1 MASYQEV
8 TTILTGGDTYED
20 PFVGEAPH
28 SVELSGV
35 DITSLSNVE
44 IDSDGMLK
52 PGIAFTKAG
61 LLPVGSPSVVEIEA
75 TGAVAGAV
83 VATGVVLAEDE
94 LLQVYNLTTGVDL
107 TAEFS
112 ISADDEIDNAGG
124 TSTVGGTL
132 RVTFKRTLM
141 DTVYGVVREAVKVAA
156 GNTAANIAAGDAA
169 HRVVVFTSGQVSL
182 AQVEANYKTLLA
194 GEKQAYN
201 GSNLVLIP

>member
-1 MASYQEV
+1 MASYHDV
-8 TTILTGGDTYED
+8 TDILTGGDVYAD
-20 PFVGEAPH
+20 PFVGDAPH

-61 LLPVGSPSVVEIEA
+61 LLPVGDPLPVEFVA
-75 TGAVAGAV
+75 TGAAAGAV
-83 VATGVVLAEDE
+83 VCTGIVLADDE
-94 LLQVYNLTTGVDL
+94 LLQVYNLTDDEDI
-107 TAEFS
+107 TAEFT

-124 TSTVGGTL
+124 GTTTGDLL
-132 RVTFKRTLM
+132 RVTWKRTLM

-156 GNTAANIAAGDAA
+156 GNESADIAAGDVA

-194 GEKQAYN
+194 GEKEAYN
-201 GSNLVLIP
+201 RSNLVLIP